1 LSAHFIHLASPYP
14 REYIAQFSIAVTPA
28 PTEVVGHNYL
38 ICITRA
44 AEQAPD
50 PSNPYLAVEFS
61 HFLSA
66 SFTT

>member
-1 LSAHFIHLASPYP
+1 M
-14 REYIAQFSIAVTPA
+14 AQFSMAVA
-28 PTEVVGHNYL
+28 PLVTEVVGHNYL
-38 ICITRA
+38 MFITRA
-44 AEQAPD
+44 EEQAPV